1 MDLVINI
8 LFVLIVAFFLINK
21 LLPVK
26 GVRQISTSDLKK
38 ELKRKDVQ
46 FIDVRTPGEF
56 SRNNINTFKNIPL
69 HDLSQKASQL
79 SKEKEV
85 VVICQSGIRS
95 NKTTKLLRKMGF
107 QKITNVKGG
116 MSAWN

>member
-8 LFVLIVAFFLINK
+8 LFGLIVAFFLINK
-21 LLPVK
+21 FMPVK
-26 GVRQISTSDLKK
+26 GVKQISTSDLKK

-56 SRNNINTFKNIPL
+56 SRNKINMFKNIPL
-69 HDLSQKASQL
+69 YELSQKGSQL
-79 SKEKEV
+79 LKEKEV
-85 VVICQSGIRS
+85 VVICQSGMRS
-95 NKTTKLLRKMGF
+95 NKATKLLRKMGF

-116 MSAWN
+116 MSTWN